1 MLYTADFETTT
12 KAAGDDSGARI
23 WAWAVCSIDDPNDF
37 TIDTDMKSFL
47 GWIGEHP
54 GTYYFHN
61 LRFDGRYIVDYLYK
75 NGWTFVTGK
84 PRRTR
89 TFTCMVSRL
98 GQWYSITMQVWNKK
112 AKTTSRVT
120 IQDSLKLLP
129 FSVAQIA
136 KAFDLDEGKGDLDY
150 ETYRPEGHELTDAEK
165 DYIRRDVQIMA
176 KALKIAVVDEG
187 MTRGTIGSNALASWK
202 KGFGKRWRLLFP
214 RLGNVCDSQIRQAY
228 RGGFTYCM
236 PEFRDKDIGPGI
248 SVDFNSMYPSMM
260 IAKDFPYGEPVH
272 FEGQYETDY
281 FRPLY
286 VQHVLITWSLKPN
299 GIPFMKPS
307 VNGIFDD
314 HEYPEVM
321 DEPVDMWISSVDLE
335 LMDLMYDYDIWKYID
350 GYKFCAKPGT
360 EIFGEYIHYWGER
373 KKKETG
379 PKRLIAK
386 LYLNNL
392 YGKFATRPDPI
403 SKFPVMLENEDFV
416 RMVDSDRFPVQN
428 ENGEYE
434 LVDASRKAPEPVYVP
449 VAVFCT
455 AYARDTLLRAAM
467 KNRDRFVYCDTD
479 SMHLLGT
486 DEPAGIPL
494 HDSNLGAWKVEGTF
508 TRARH
513 LRAKTYMWDLNGET
527 SVTCAGMP
535 DNIKEHVTWEN
546 FHEGFTNVDE
556 NGNVREGWGKLLSRT
571 VDGGVLLYEGKFE
584 IKGDLI

>member
-23 WAWAVCSIDDPNDF
+23 WAWAVCSIDDPNEYK
-37 TIDTDMKSFL
+37 IDTDMQDFL

-61 LRFDGRYIVDYLYK
+61 LRYDGRYIVDYLFK
-75 NGWTFVTGK
+75 HGWSFVPGK
-84 PRRTR
+84 PRRTKY
-89 TFTCMVSRL
+89 FTTTVSRL
-98 GQWYSITMQVWNKK
+98 GQWYSITMMIWNKSK
-112 AKTTSRVT
+112 KTTNRVV

-129 FSVAQIA
+129 FSVKQIA
-136 KAFDLDEGKGDLDY
+136 KAFELDECKGELDY
-150 ETYRPEGHELTDAEK
+150 ETYRPEGHIMTDEEI

-176 KALKIAVVDEG
+176 KALKVAVVDEG
-187 MTRGTIGSNALASWK
+187 MDKPTIGANALSSWK
-202 KGFGKRWRLLFP
+202 KGFGKKWRLLFP
-214 RLGNVCDSQIRQAY
+214 KLGNVCDSQIRQAY

-236 PEFRDKDIGPGI
+236 PEYRDKDIGAGI

-260 IAKDFPYGEPVH
+260 IGKDFPYGEPVH
-272 FEGQYETDY
+272 FEGEYEQDF

-286 VQHVLITWSLKPN
+286 VQHMLVTWELKPG
-299 GIPFMKPS
+299 GIPFVKPS

-321 DEPVDMWISSVDLE
+321 DEPVEIWISNVDLE
-335 LMDLMYDYDIWKYID
+335 LMDLMYDYDVWNFID
-350 GYKFCAKPGT
+350 GYKFCAKPGI
-360 EIFGEYIHYWGER
+360 EIFGEYVNYWGER
-373 KKKETG
+373 KKTATG

-403 SKFPVMLENEDFV
+403 SKMPVMLEGEDFV
-416 RMVDSDRFPVQN
+416 RMVDSDHFPIMDLD
-428 ENGEYE
+428 GTYTT
-434 LVDASRKAPEPVYVP
+434 VDASRRPPEPVYIP

-467 KNRDRFVYCDTD
+467 MNRDRFVYCDTD

-486 DEPAGIPL
+486 EEPAGIPL

-535 DNIKEHVTWEN
+535 DNIKAHVTWDN

-556 NGNVREGWGKLLSRT
+556 DGNVRPGWGKLLSRT

-584 IKGDLI
+584 IKGTMI

>member
-12 KAAGDDSGARI
+12 KTAGDDSGARI
-23 WAWAVCSIDDPNDF
+23 WAWAVCSIDDPNEF
-37 TIDTDMKSFL
+37 TIDTDMKTFL
-47 GWIGEHP
+47 EWIGEHP

-61 LRFDGRYIVDYLYK
+61 LRYDGRYIVDYLFK
-75 NGWTFVTGK
+75 HGWSFVPGK

-89 TFTCMVSRL
+89 YFTTTVSRL
-98 GQWYSITMQVWNKK
+98 GQWYSITMMAWNKAK
-112 AKTTSRVT
+112 KTTNKVV

-136 KAFDLDEGKGDLDY
+136 KAFDLEEGKGELDY
-150 ETYRPEGHELTDAEK
+150 ETYRPEGHELTDEER

-176 KALKIAVVDEG
+176 KALKVAVVDEG
-187 MTRGTIGSNALASWK
+187 MDKPTIGANALSSWK
-202 KGFGKRWRLLFP
+202 KGMGKKWRLLFP
-214 RLGNVCDSQIRQAY
+214 KLGNVCDGQIRQAY

-236 PEFRDKDIGPGI
+236 PEFRDRDIGPGI

-260 IAKDFPYGEPVH
+260 IANDFPYGEPIH
-272 FEGQYETDY
+272 FEGKYEPDY

-286 VQHVLITWSLKPN
+286 VQHMLVTWELKPE

-314 HEYPEVM
+314 HEYPPVM
-321 DEPVDMWISSVDLE
+321 DEPVEIWISNIDLE
-335 LMDLMYDYDIWKYID
+335 LMELMYDYDVWSYID

-360 EIFGEYIHYWGER
+360 EIFGEYVHYWGER
-373 KKKETG
+373 KKNATG

-403 SKFPVMLENEDFV
+403 SKMPVMLDGENFV
-416 RMVDSDRFPVQN
+416 RMVDSDHFPVM
-428 ENGEYE
+428 E
-434 LVDASRKAPEPVYVP
+434 LDGTYTMVDMSRRPPEPVYIP

-467 KNRDRFVYCDTD
+467 RNRDRFVYCDTD
-479 SMHLLGT
+479 SMHLIGT
-486 DEPAGIPL
+486 EDPDGIPL
-494 HDSNLGAWKVEGTF
+494 HDSDLGAWKVEGRF

-535 DNIKEHVTWEN
+535 DNIKAHVTWEN

-556 NGNVREGWGKLLSRT
+556 NGAVKEGWGKLLSRT
-571 VDGGVLLYEGKFE
+571 VDGGVLLYKGKFE